1 MDSATIRR
9 VFPVRFRYYM
19 ELNRKTRN
27 DLVKDLGFKYSTIR
41 DWEKGITIP
50 RMDKVEIL
58 ARYFGCENSDLINE
72 TTEETKKPV
81 QMDGLTENQRILLEF
96 ARQVPDDKAEMI
108 LRVVKSI
115 LGDEQ

>member
-58 ARYFGCENSDLINE
+58 ARYFGCDNSDLINE
-72 TTEETKKPV
+72 TTEDTKNPAKD
-81 QMDGLTENQRILLEF
+81 DGLTEEQRILIEF
-96 ARQVPDDKAEMI
+96 AKRVPPDKAAMV
-108 LRVVKSI
+108 LRVAKSI
-115 LGDEQ
+115 LVDD